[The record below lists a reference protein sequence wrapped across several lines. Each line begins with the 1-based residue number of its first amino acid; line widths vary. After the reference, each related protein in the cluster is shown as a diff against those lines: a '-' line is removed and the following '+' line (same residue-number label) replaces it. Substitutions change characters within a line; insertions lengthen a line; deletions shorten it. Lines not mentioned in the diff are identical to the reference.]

1 VNVKENLIPT
11 KKKKKILL
19 FFWISLLIHAIFLLI
34 IFFNAFK
41 KQQTFI
47 IIPLQ
52 KQDLKTLQKLAQ
64 RQQELKK
71 AFAKTS
77 DLPASLKPRK
87 SEFGSTVFFD
97 DKAQFTTP
105 QAKLTGPQDQEGKDL
120 TQPKAQPQ
128 PQVKKQQAEQ
138 IAEKIKQELQKKEE
152 KKVAEKEPVKES
164 RTKEIK
170 VEKKEGPKITQAQK
184 KADEAKK
191 EKPGKDIE
199 KRIKE
204 IEEKQKMVSGAQKLP
219 DNVQLP
225 KMQKLKTFGTDA
237 QDKSPIVSTKK
248 SIISMTKGFIEN
260 FKNEGSDWLERKGD
274 DSKRPS
280 FEELKYISYEEKVNW
295 HLQSSWKQNFASNPT
310 LGIPEGKAVVE
321 FLVHADGTV
330 HDLTLLQSSGSQQL
344 DQVILKSIEFAS
356 PLPPLPQHFG
366 TDTYK
371 TGRII
376 HVTHHLLKF

>member
-1 VNVKENLIPT
+1 VKVKENLMPT
-11 KKKKKILL
+11 KKNKKFLL
-19 FFWISLLIHAIFLLI
+19 FFWISLLIHALFLLI
-34 IFFNAFK
+34 ILFNAFK
-41 KQQTFI
+41 KHSSFV

-71 AFAKTS
+71 AFTKKS

-87 SEFGSTVFFD
+87 SEFGATVFFD
-97 DKAQFTTP
+97 DRAQFTP
-105 QAKLTGPQDQEGKDL
+105 PAAKLIGPQDQAGKNL
-120 TQPKAQPQ
+120 TQPKVQPQ
-128 PQVKKQQAEQ
+128 PLVKKQPAEE
-138 IAEKIKQELQKKEE
+138 IKDKIKQESKI
-152 KKVAEKEPVKES
+152 
-164 RTKEIK
+164 KEIK
-170 VEKKEGPKITQAQK
+170 NEKKEGPQIKPTQEKTDVVK
-184 KADEAKK
+184 KDETR
-191 EKPGKDIE
+191 KPGQDVE

-204 IEEKQKMVSGAQKLP
+204 IEEKQKMVSNAQGLP
-219 DNVQLP
+219 GDVQLP
-225 KMQKLKTFGTDA
+225 KMQKLQTFGTDA
-237 QDKSPIVSTKK
+237 QDKSPIVVTKK

-260 FKNEGSDWLERKGD
+260 LKGEGSDWLERKGD

-330 HDLTLLQSSGSQQL
+330 HDLALLQSSGSQQL

-376 HVTHHLLKF
+376 HVTHHALKF